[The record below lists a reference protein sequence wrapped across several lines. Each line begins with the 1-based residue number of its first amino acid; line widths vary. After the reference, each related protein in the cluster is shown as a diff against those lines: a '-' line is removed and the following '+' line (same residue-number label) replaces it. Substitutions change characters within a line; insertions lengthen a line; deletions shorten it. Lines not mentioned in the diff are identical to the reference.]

1 MDAQE
6 DDAEEDTW
14 HANGLDDE
22 EGAEDEPDQDRLNS
36 HSNAG
41 PHDRAPGTAIAPRS
55 LLRGAEIKAFAW
67 VAGTHK
73 SSSGAFNSQ
82 CTRPT

>member
-1 MDAQE
+1 VAAQE

-22 EGAEDEPDQDRLNS
+22 EGEEVEPDQHRLDS

-41 PHDRAPGTAIAPRS
+41 PHDRAPGTAD
-55 LLRGAEIKAFAW
+55 
-67 VAGTHK
+67 
-73 SSSGAFNSQ
+73 
-82 CTRPT
+82 RP